1 MDEKTVL
8 KAHLPKHSEVK
19 VTVEIEPKAPP
30 VDEKSSLGDQETL
43 VSEAVE
49 KPWKVLYEID
59 HKIVGP
65 KS

>member
-8 KAHLPKHSEVK
+8 KAHLQKHSEVK
-19 VTVEIEPKAPP
+19 VKLEIEPKASPI
-30 VDEKSSLGDQETL
+30 DETLPLGDQETL

-49 KPWKVLYEID
+49 KPWKVLFEIG

>member
-8 KAHLPKHSEVK
+8 KAHLEKRSEVK
-19 VTVEIEPKAPP
+19 VTVQIEPKTPP
-30 VDEKSSLGDQETL
+30 VDKNSYLGDQETL

-49 KPWKVLYEID
+49 KPWKVLFEIE